1 MRPRPS
7 VFLTILLLLA
17 AASPPPRMAATLAD
31 AGTHREADGV
41 RVPQAR
47 GRNRVASPPGPDLAR
62 VEGRLGSG
70 SGADGRRTRTAGS
83 PGRRTD
89 SGHDAH
95 PLRPITSP
103 HAHLA
108 SIIRLRC

>member
-31 AGTHREADGV
+31 AGTHREADGG

-47 GRNRVASPPGPDLAR
+47 GRNRVPSPPGPDLAR

-70 SGADGRRTRTAGS
+70 ADGRRVRPTAS

-89 SGHDAH
+89 PGHDAH

-103 HAHLA
+103 HAHRA
-108 SIIRLRC
+108 SVIRLRC